1 MTIDALGVS
10 LNKHLLAVWTHYI
23 TIKVLYGKVICC
35 VNIKEN
41 SRLLACL
48 E

>member
-1 MTIDALGVS
+1 MTIDALGIC
-10 LNKHLLAVWTHYI
+10 LNKHLLAVRTHYI
-23 TIKVLYGKVICC
+23 TVKILYGKVIRCIY
-35 VNIKEN
+35 IKEH